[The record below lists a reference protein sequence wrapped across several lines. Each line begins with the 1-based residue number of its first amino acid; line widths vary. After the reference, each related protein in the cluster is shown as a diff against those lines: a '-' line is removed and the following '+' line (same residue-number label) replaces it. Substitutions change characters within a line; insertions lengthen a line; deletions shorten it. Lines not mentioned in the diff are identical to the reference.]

1 MADTPVY
8 TRLKQHS
15 RKKRIPFSMPSH
27 KNMRGLKN
35 DLLNCDVTEL
45 RDTLNL
51 YGKDEAIMQA
61 NEALSEFYGSKSSFI
76 LSGGSTLAVQTM
88 IFTALSSG
96 DTLLAGADCHMSV
109 INTCA
114 LLGINI
120 RFFDTDLTITPEVK
134 AVLVTSPN
142 YYGVTKDIK
151 SISEACRKNA
161 VMLLV
166 DEAHGAHFT
175 GKNGLPLSAVSLGA
189 DMVCQSAH
197 KTLNA
202 LTGAAYL
209 HICSDTPDTER
220 VKKGLCMFSTSS
232 PSYPIAASADI
243 ARSTLA
249 AADYTKIINECK
261 SFKEKL
267 RAKTEVRI
275 LENNDIT
282 RLVLDFSE
290 YDITGFEVL
299 DILSDTYGIDAEM
312 ADLFNVVLIA
322 SPYNTRRDFKKLCA
336 AVTEIV
342 SRTKKREEKPA
353 LPEIP
358 YIAERISPNNSLGRK
373 TEKTDLENS
382 IGRVC
387 AATVCVYPPGVAV
400 IPMGATVTK
409 EAAEYLRAYINQGA
423 ECVGLADGKIEVV
436 TE

>member
-1 MADTPVY
+1 MANTPVY

-15 RKKRIPFSMPSH
+15 RKNRIPFSMPSH
-27 KNMRGLKN
+27 KNMRGLKS

-45 RDTLNL
+45 KDTLNL
-51 YGKDEAIMQA
+51 YGEDDAITEA
-61 NEALSEFYGSKSSFI
+61 NRLLSEFYGAKSSFI
-76 LSGGSTLAVQTM
+76 LSGGSTLAIQTM
-88 IFTALSSG
+88 IFTALAPG
-96 DTLLAGADCHMSV
+96 DTLLASPDCHMSV

-120 RFFDTDLTITPEVK
+120 RFLNEETEIAPDVK
-134 AVLVTSPN
+134 AMLITSPN
-142 YYGVTKDIK
+142 YYGIVKDIK
-151 SISEACRKNA
+151 SISEKCREKG

-209 HICSDTPDTER
+209 HICSDTPDIER
-220 VKKGLCMFSTSS
+220 VKKGLCMFSTTS

-243 ARSTLA
+243 ARESIAL
-249 AADYTKIINECK
+249 ADYSKIINECK
-261 SFKEKL
+261 LLKKHL
-267 RAKTEVRI
+267 QAKTAVRV
-275 LENNDIT
+275 LDNDDLT

-290 YDITGFEVL
+290 YEITGFKVL
-299 DILSDTYGIDAEM
+299 DILSANYSIDAEM

-322 SPYNTRRDFKKLCA
+322 SPYNTSRDFRKLLRA
-336 AVTEIV
+336 ITEIV
-342 SRTKKREEKPA
+342 SKTKRREKSPV

-358 YIAERISPNNSLGRK
+358 YITERISPNNCLGKR
-373 TEKTDLENS
+373 TERTDLENS

-387 AATVCVYPPGVAV
+387 ASTVCVYPPGVAV
-400 IPMGATVTK
+400 IPMGATITK
-409 EAAEYLRAYINQGA
+409 EAVEYMKLFMAQGA
-423 ECVGLADGKIEVV
+423 ECVGLTDGKIEVV
-436 TE
+436 I